1 MHWRKNGN
9 KYLPCAYK
17 DKNKELLKSTQNV
30 GIFDEDNNWWWS
42 RWIWKGFDENQI
54 WFRW

>member
-54 WFRW
+54 WFR